1 MHDIAEHW
9 KNLLEEI
16 PHHLSKTENTL
27 FQSISMIGLNKDTK
41 RAVDYRKTAINLS
54 IHLKDKI
61 NNDIYQILLTGCNM
75 QEILY
80 AFEQERNMKLIL
92 RYHLQ
97 SCILTYLLIDLV
109 RKKPKGIT
117 MRKLYGKYFHSL
129 SRHAGKQLRIVCGK
143 STHAEPEER
152 TFNLLKTVTKLTS
165 NHHPTNVTFNL
176 WIVIFIIHL
185 RENLWIRRFI

>member
-1 MHDIAEHW
+1 MPNINNVDILNNYEVLPNEPMHDIPGHW

-16 PHHLSKTENTL
+16 PRHLPKTEKTL

-61 NNDIYQILLTGCNM
+61 NNEIYQILLTGFNM

-80 AFEQERNMKLIL
+80 ASEQERNMKLIL

-97 SCILTYLLIDLV
+97 SYIHTYLLIDLV
-109 RKKPKGIT
+109 GKKPKGIKV
-117 MRKLYGKYFHSL
+117 RKLFGKYFHSL
-129 SRHAGKQLRIVCGK
+129 S
-143 STHAEPEER
+143 
-152 TFNLLKTVTKLTS
+152 
-165 NHHPTNVTFNL
+165 
-176 WIVIFIIHL
+176 
-185 RENLWIRRFI
+185 